1 MLRRR
6 FAILALAIAPTATA
20 AAQPAPDKRIRQVME
35 RPEFAHALWGMEFYD
50 LRAKKTISGVN
61 DDRLFV
67 PGPRR
72 SSSRSGRPSSC

>member
-1 MLRRR
+1 MLRRI
-6 FAILALAIAPTATA
+6 AILVFAIAPIGATA